1 MLISQ
6 IAYVPRPR
14 WKSVFSSSPKKPA
27 LRPTSL
33 CQAANTTNCSGKL
46 SKLNHWQAAVGR
58 LAE

>member
-1 MLISQ
+1 
-6 IAYVPRPR
+6 
-14 WKSVFSSSPKKPA
+14 
-27 LRPTSL
+27 L